1 MMGYLHHPE
10 ETAQT
15 LQTHEDGLTW
25 VHTGDLGSMD
35 PDGFVYFRQRLKRM
49 IVTSGYNVYPSQMEN
64 ILDAHELVQMSC
76 VIGVPDPLKMPGVP
90 ANEETKA
97 VLMAYIRKNV
107 AKYAL
112 PYDIEF
118 RAELPKTLVGK
129 VAYRVL
135 EEEELK
141 KLSETAQE
149 Q

>member
-1 MMGYLHHPE
+1 MYFFDLDGTLLDSNGIWLDIDIEFLGRRGISPVPEDYTDYVTHHSAPDAARYTRERFSLPETPE
-10 ETAQT
+10 EIM
-15 LQTHEDGLTW
+15 EGW
-25 VHTGDLGSMD
+25 MSMARSA
-35 PDGFVYFRQRLKRM
+35 Y
-49 IVTSGYNVYPSQMEN
+49 
-64 ILDAHELVQMSC
+64 AHAL
-76 VIGVPDPLKMPGVP
+76 PLKPGVP

>member
-1 MMGYLHHPE
+1 MYFFDLDGTLLDSNGIWLDIDIEFLGRRGISPVPEDYTDYVTHHSAPDAARYTRERFSLPETPE
-10 ETAQT
+10 EIMEGWMSMARSAYAHT
-15 LQTHEDGLTW
+15 L
-25 VHTGDLGSMD
+25 
-35 PDGFVYFRQRLKRM
+35 
-49 IVTSGYNVYPSQMEN
+49 
-64 ILDAHELVQMSC
+64 
-76 VIGVPDPLKMPGVP
+76 PLKPGVP

>member
-1 MMGYLHHPE
+1 MYFFDLDGTLLDSNGIWLDIDIEFLGRRGISPVPEDYTDYVTHHSAPDAARYTRERFSLPETPE
-10 ETAQT
+10 EIMEGWMSMARSAYAHT
-15 LQTHEDGLTW
+15 L
-25 VHTGDLGSMD
+25 
-35 PDGFVYFRQRLKRM
+35 
-49 IVTSGYNVYPSQMEN
+49 
-64 ILDAHELVQMSC
+64 
-76 VIGVPDPLKMPGVP
+76 PLKPGVP
-90 ANEETKA
+90 ANEETKDI
-97 VLMAYIRKNV
+97 LMTYIRKNV